1 MEPSRSERQSTATA
15 APPGAAL
22 PRAIRSGV
30 WAILAVWVAVVAVPP
45 VGLAL
50 MRERLLTWQ
59 SSAAAQQQWTQF
71 REAMQ
76 EESTGTGPVKRKVPK
91 SLEPPL
97 KVWLRDYF
105 SLAIAAWVLF
115 GSVLFFVIVTL
126 ARGAVQRPER

>member
-1 MEPSRSERQSTATA
+1 MESHPPQRQADPLHVA
-15 APPGAAL
+15 DPAGVPCWRRPA
-22 PRAIRSGV
+22 V

-45 VGLAL
+45 VGLTL
-50 MRERLLTWQ
+50 VRERLLTWQ

-71 REAMQ
+71 REAMR

-91 SLEPPL
+91 SAEPPL

-115 GSVLFFVIVTL
+115 GSVLYFVVVTL
-126 ARGAVQRPER
+126 ARGAVQRTAR